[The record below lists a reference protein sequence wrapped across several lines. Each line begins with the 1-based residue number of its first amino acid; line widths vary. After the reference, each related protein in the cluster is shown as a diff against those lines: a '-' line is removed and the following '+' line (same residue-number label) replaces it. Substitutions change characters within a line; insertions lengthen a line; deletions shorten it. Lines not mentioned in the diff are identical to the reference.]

1 MCGLVPHAD
10 HRRLSGR
17 RRDLTHPDTLATCY
31 WCGHSGAPP
40 RHQRRGQSRGEEGRM
55 SQAKWSGVIWLLAA
69 TLGVVA
75 TIVFRIDPLQWA
87 VTMVAALAA
96 ALVGLL
102 LLRTRRSDTITW
114 SNGLGVVWLL
124 VYAALTLV
132 QRDEVAAWTTD
143 VVIGA

>member
-1 MCGLVPHAD
+1 
-10 HRRLSGR
+10 
-17 RRDLTHPDTLATCY
+17 
-31 WCGHSGAPP
+31 
-40 RHQRRGQSRGEEGRM
+40 M
-55 SQAKWSGVIWLLAA
+55 SQARWSGVIWLLAA

-143 VVIGA
+143 VVIGAVGIVAALLAYRGAANGRPSA